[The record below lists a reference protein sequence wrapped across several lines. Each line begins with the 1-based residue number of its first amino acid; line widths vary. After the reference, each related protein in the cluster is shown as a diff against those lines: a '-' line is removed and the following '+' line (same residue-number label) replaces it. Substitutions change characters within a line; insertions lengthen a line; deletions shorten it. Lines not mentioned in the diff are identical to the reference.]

1 MCNNYR
7 ERERERER
15 EQRER
20 EREREQRERE
30 LQKEQQR
37 RTEMAAAK
45 ARQQSANTGIP
56 VRVIDTSSGVSTTA
70 GASNKENLL
79 YPSLDRFTS
88 ATTTSSRP
96 SAFTSAS
103 SGPNRR
109 PGIHHFTPTT
119 FFSLLISLLLL
130 FL

>member
-15 EQRER
+15 EQR

-56 VRVIDTSSGVSTTA
+56 VRVIDTSSGVTTTA

-88 ATTTSSRP
+88 ATTTSSSSRP

-109 PGIHHFTPTT
+109 PGIHHFTP
-119 FFSLLISLLLL
+119 FSLY
-130 FL
+130 